1 MAMVFNGKT
10 TFDAVVN
17 LLDTSEECVCLIT
30 PYFDF
35 PKKIKDAILSAKDRG
50 VKVIIVTHTKFNK
63 HNNITSATARY
74 FKSKQY
80 QELKVYDEE
89 ILFCFC
95 DNLHTKC
102 YFNENK
108 CIVSSMNL
116 LKGSS
121 ENFELSFRFDWE
133 NDSAIMSS
141 IMREVNDILK
151 NVTNHNFSEFNTFM
165 KRAGV

>member
-10 TFDAVVN
+10 TFDAVVS
-17 LLDTSEECVCLIT
+17 LLDSSEECVCLIT

-35 PKKIKDAILSAKDRG
+35 PRKIIDAILSAKDRG
-50 VKVIIVTHTKFNK
+50 IKVIVVARSKFDK
-63 HNNITSATARY
+63 DNNITSATARY
-74 FKSKQY
+74 FKSEQY
-80 QELKVYDEE
+80 QELKDNN
-89 ILFCFC
+89 IQLCFC
-95 DNLHTKC
+95 KNLHTKC

-116 LKGSS
+116 LEGSS

-141 IMREVNDILK
+141 IMREVNEVLK
-151 NVTNHNFSEFNTFM
+151 NVDNFKFSEFNTFM